1 MTAPSPAPF
10 AAYPLFFE
18 LEAREPIYLHA
29 HNGSALRG
37 MLYRAVIAL
46 AGGDAR
52 APDLRFVPDPL
63 VQRLLAALDEENP
76 RGQDLPRPYVIEP
89 PHLPDGAGQ
98 PHLIL
103 PGQTFTFGLTL
114 FGSAIEAFPILVLAL
129 KRAEQYGL
137 GRRLADPSG
146 RRTRGR
152 FGLRRAFARNP
163 FTRIS
168 QELLA
173 PGERAVLTPQVCV
186 THEDIAAQ
194 AARDAQAYAGRLRIH
209 FLTPTTLKAQGEVLR
224 QPNFSALIHRLIERL
239 TQLSRAYGSTLLPCL
254 PADREA
260 KNALLRQADA
270 AQMTN
275 DHTRWLVVR
284 GRSHRTRA
292 STNLS
297 GFVGQADFAGNLAP
311 FFVLL
316 RWGELAHAG
325 HHAVKGNGAFRIELK
340 QADDAQPPSAS
351 APADEEETWPYPPHH
366 PRRHP

>member
-10 AAYPLFFE
+10 AAYPLCFE

-37 MLYRAVIAL
+37 MLYRAVVAL

-63 VQRLLAALDEENP
+63 VHRLLAALDEENP

-89 PHLPDGAGQ
+89 PHLPPDDAGQ
-98 PHLIL
+98 PPHLIL
-103 PGQTFTFGLTL
+103 PGQSLTFGVTL
-114 FGSAIEAFPILVLAL
+114 FGDAIEAFPILVLAL

-137 GRRLADPSG
+137 GRRLADSSG

-152 FGLRRAFARNP
+152 FSLRRAFARNP
-163 FTRIS
+163 FTCIS

-173 PGERAVLTPQVCV
+173 PSGRTVLTPQVCV

-194 AARDAQAYAGRLRIH
+194 AARDAQAYAGWLRIH
-209 FLTPTTLKAQGEVLR
+209 FLIPTTLKAQGEVLR

-239 TQLSRAYGSTLLPCL
+239 TQLSRAYGGAPLPCL

-270 AQMTN
+270 VQTA
-275 DHTRWLVVR
+275 DDRTRWLVVR
-284 GRSHRTRA
+284 GHSDRTRA
-292 STNLS
+292 ATNLS
-297 GFVGQADFAGNLAP
+297 GFVGRADFAGKLTP
-311 FFVLL
+311 FFALL
-316 RWGELAHAG
+316 RWGELTHVG

-340 QADDAQPPSAS
+340 QADDAQPPSAG
-351 APADEEETWPYPPHH
+351 APADEEETWP
-366 PRRHP
+366 